1 MNRWQFLLGR
11 VTVEITSADSAALL
25 NALTT
30 EKIRLQDVKY
40 CDGLTLRA
48 SVSRQDRKALLAVAD
63 KHGANVK
70 TIGVSGLFLTVA
82 AMCKRPVLMAFL
94 IGVFLLACFLP
105 SRILF
110 VSVEGNVSVP
120 DRYILEVAAEC
131 GIGFGAERRQVRS
144 EIMKN
149 KLLERIPQL
158 QWAGINTTGCTA
170 IISVREKTA
179 QETQT
184 QPKNQV
190 SSIVASRDGIIQN
203 CTVYQGNPLCTVG
216 QAVKAGQTLVSGY
229 LDCGIVTKT
238 TQADAE
244 IKALTFRELEVVTP
258 AATVVKGKC
267 VEKKIRYSL
276 RIGKNLIKFYKDSGN
291 SDATCGKIY
300 SEEYVRLPGGFTLP
314 IAIITETVLYYE
326 DTGEKPVG
334 SDGEDWLAG
343 FVQTYLKDSMISGE
357 IISADTAVNPVEDGC
372 FLYGKFTCMEMI
384 GQVKYEQTLTRDE
397 SDD

>member
-40 CDGLTLRA
+40 CDGLTLCA

-149 KLLERIPQL
+149 KLLEKIPSCNGQVSTPLAAPQL
-158 QWAGINTTGCTA
+158 YPSGKKPRRKHKHSPKTRLAALWRPGMG
-170 IISVREKTA
+170 SFKTA
-179 QETQT
+179 LF
-184 QPKNQV
+184 
-190 SSIVASRDGIIQN
+190 IRGIPFAQ
-203 CTVYQGNPLCTVG
+203 
-216 QAVKAGQTLVSGY
+216 
-229 LDCGIVTKT
+229 
-238 TQADAE
+238 
-244 IKALTFRELEVVTP
+244 
-258 AATVVKGKC
+258 
-267 VEKKIRYSL
+267 
-276 RIGKNLIKFYKDSGN
+276 
-291 SDATCGKIY
+291 
-300 SEEYVRLPGGFTLP
+300 
-314 IAIITETVLYYE
+314 
-326 DTGEKPVG
+326 
-334 SDGEDWLAG
+334 
-343 FVQTYLKDSMISGE
+343 
-357 IISADTAVNPVEDGC
+357 
-372 FLYGKFTCMEMI
+372 
-384 GQVKYEQTLTRDE
+384 
-397 SDD
+397 